1 MKRLINF
8 RRGGNAVSVLK
19 HKSEFSGN
27 AFLPQKAIVP
37 ISIDGVRTRQVVS
50 YGQYVQEGEIIARAL
65 DSNATNVHAPIPG
78 IVGNACAFQTD
89 YGSYFECVPILLE
102 GRFNLLGKHDHNYP
116 WRNTG
121 IIELLH
127 IIESKSLIVT
137 EKPFTPLATKL
148 REAVRLNIRN
158 LQFALFD
165 FDKSCGLEG
174 ELLKNFLF
182 EILEGVGII
191 ARILETT
198 TVEIFYTNVITDEVK
213 GKILQIFDFAEVVFT
228 RTQNTYP
235 FYDITKM
242 RTQKSFVV
250 LPSTA
255 IYVYEAIV
263 KDRPFVSSYIL
274 LSGRALIKP
283 QLLKVRFGTLIGS
296 LLEEC
301 GGVKLGKVSL
311 VINGFLNGVLSE
323 SFDTPINKTIKSIK
337 VVPNKAIEKFFTLP
351 CNSCGMCLNVC
362 PMNLNPAILI
372 LKIKKNNLT
381 EDDLLQLRACI
392 KCNLCSSCCSS
403 RIPVADIIG
412 RAKEKME
419 I

>member
-19 HKSEFSGN
+19 HNTEFLGN
-27 AFLPQKAIVP
+27 AFLPQKALVP
-37 ISIDGVRTRQVVS
+37 LTIDGVRARQVVS
-50 YGQYVQEGEIIARAL
+50 YGQYVREGEIIARAV
-65 DSNATNVHAPIPG
+65 DMNATNVHAPIPG
-78 IVGNACAFQTD
+78 IVGNACAFKTD
-89 YGSYFECVPILLE
+89 YGSYFECLPILLE
-102 GRFNLLGKHDHNYP
+102 GQFNLHRKLDSNYP
-116 WRNTG
+116 WRNTSL
-121 IIELLH
+121 IELLH

-137 EKPFTPLATKL
+137 EKPFASLATKL

-182 EILEGVGII
+182 EILEGLAII
-191 ARILETT
+191 ARILEST
-198 TVEIFYTNVITDEVK
+198 TVEIFYTDVIAKGVK
-213 GKILQIFDFAEVVFT
+213 EKILQIFDFTEVVFIYAE
-228 RTQNTYP
+228 NTYP
-235 FYDITKM
+235 FYDITKT
-242 RTQKSFVV
+242 RAKQNFIV

-263 KDRPFVSSYIL
+263 KNRPFVSSYVL
-274 LSGRALIKP
+274 FSGRALIKP

-301 GGVKLGKVSL
+301 GGVKFGKVSL

-323 SFDTPINKTIKSIK
+323 SFDTPINKTIKSIT
-337 VVPNKAIEKFFTLP
+337 VVPSKVIEKFVTLP
-351 CNSCGMCLNVC
+351 CNNCGMCLNVC
-362 PMNLNPAILI
+362 PMGLDPAILI
-372 LKIKKNNLT
+372 SKIKKNNLT
-381 EDDLLQLRACI
+381 EDDILQLKACI

-403 RIPVADIIG
+403 RIPVADLIAK
-412 RAKEKME
+412 AKEKIE